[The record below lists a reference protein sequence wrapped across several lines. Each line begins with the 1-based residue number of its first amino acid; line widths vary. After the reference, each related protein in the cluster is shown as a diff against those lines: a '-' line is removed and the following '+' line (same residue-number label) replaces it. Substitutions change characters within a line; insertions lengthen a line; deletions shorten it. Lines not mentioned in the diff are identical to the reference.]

1 VQQFFLAGKYPSRED
16 LVSTYNALR
25 ADPGQDTSWTAERL
39 GAKLSVSKTKLQ
51 VALRLLRHEKVVRMS
66 GDGGLVLT
74 RQGLDDGA
82 LDRLLEG
89 YRGKREGDRDMLERM
104 VFYAQTGRCRWKVL
118 LDHFGE
124 SLDEGGCGSC
134 DNCIRLALARE
145 QEAKEGE
152 ATTPGPGGALA
163 REEEA
168 TAVEF
173 APGDAVRV
181 PRYGRGVVDSIDA
194 AGINVMFAGDRRRMF
209 LAAFVRPVAGTARRR
224 PSPLAGTRG

>member
-1 VQQFFLAGKYPSRED
+1 
-16 LVSTYNALR
+16 
-25 ADPGQDTSWTAERL
+25 
-39 GAKLSVSKTKLQ
+39 
-51 VALRLLRHEKVVRMS
+51 
-66 GDGGLVLT
+66 
-74 RQGLDDGA
+74 
-82 LDRLLEG
+82 
-89 YRGKREGDRDMLERM
+89 
-104 VFYAQTGRCRWKVL
+104 VL

-124 SLDEGGCGSC
+124 SLDESGCGSC
-134 DNCIRLALARE
+134 DNCIRFALARE

-163 REEEA
+163 SDEKA

-224 PSPLAGTRG
+224 PRPLPATRG